1 MLISKRKLFA
11 KLLDNMKKENV
22 LAVKKLAR
30 LERDA
35 VDVNITVKKLEEM
48 EIKVYCI
55 ILEKIDLTCSEK
67 R

>member
-1 MLISKRKLFA
+1 MPISKRKLFA

-48 EIKVYCI
+48 EIKVYCL